1 MTLLQRAGD
10 RVSDGFSVLAHSFF
24 DGSNH
29 EVFMMAEALQ
39 RINGGDAPHIA
50 PALRVL
56 RTSCLEM
63 QFSEVPQS
71 LRLMVIRLCA
81 DSKRSPRLVDVQLI
95 VRQLDYYGGWN
106 Y

>member
-1 MTLLQRAGD
+1 
-10 RVSDGFSVLAHSFF
+10 
-24 DGSNH
+24 
-29 EVFMMAEALQ
+29 MMAAATLQ

-63 QFSEVPQS
+63 KFSEVPQS
-71 LRLMVIRLCA
+71 LRLMVIRLCV
-81 DSKRSPRLVDVQLI
+81 DSERSPRLVDVRLI
-95 VRQLDYYGGWN
+95 VHQMDYYGGWN